1 MSTLPPTVNSQHPR
15 ALLFRNAAE
24 VLRLIKGV
32 HRFSKGGFGESM
44 GIAHANIIHACAKNR
59 VVESVHT
66 GIGNPLEPRGT
77 PAGERV
83 SAFSF
88 QKTRRKAT
96 RRRNPTRKRSGT
108 EGSEGSAAR

>member
-83 SAFSF
+83 RAPASMALALFDETS
-88 QKTRRKAT
+88 RCRHPSPAL
-96 RRRNPTRKRSGT
+96 RPLPHD
-108 EGSEGSAAR
+108 